1 MFTPEH
7 IGLFVVLL
15 LIALVVFGGSRLGG
29 VGGSLGKSIRE
40 FRREVRSDSDT
51 TDSSGTTT

>member
-1 MFTPEH
+1 MFGGDH
-7 IGLFVVLL
+7 IIILVVLL

-40 FRREVRSDSDT
+40 FRREVHSDSDSS
-51 TDSSGTTT
+51 DSSGTT